1 VRRLYYGGGHVL
13 IGDAMCKAL
22 LRYARALGE
31 AGQADLVTI
40 PIASEGGGV
49 EQAHFLIGPASQL
62 FDTPVENSSEDP
74 TDLEVVAHLERET
87 RKLYPPTPDWDQEL
101 IDFPDFELYELNQH
115 ELDRHEDASPE

>member
-1 VRRLYYGGGHVL
+1 
-13 IGDAMCKAL
+13 MCKAL
-22 LRYARALGE
+22 LRYARALAE
-31 AGQADLVTI
+31 VDQADIVTI

-87 RKLYPPTPDWDQEL
+87 RRLHPPTPAWDDEL
-101 IDFPDFELYELNQH
+101 TDFPAVDFDFDH
-115 ELDRHEDASPE
+115 LDSP

>member
-1 VRRLYYGGGHVL
+1 MRRLHYGGGHVL

-49 EQAHFLIGPASQL
+49 EVAHFLIGPASQL

-74 TDLEVVAHLERET
+74 TDLSVVAHLERET
-87 RKLYPPTPDWDQEL
+87 RKLHPPTPAWDDEL
-101 IDFPDFELYELNQH
+101 TDFPTLDYDF
-115 ELDRHEDASPE
+115 DAYGHHPPPG

>member
-31 AGQADLVTI
+31 VNQADIVTI
-40 PIASEGGGV
+40 PIASEGGGI
-49 EQAHFLIGPASQL
+49 EHAHFLIGPASQL

-74 TDLEVVAHLERET
+74 TDLGVVAHLERET
-87 RKLYPPTPDWDQEL
+87 RRLHPPTPAWEDEL
-101 IDFPDFELYELNQH
+101 TDFPPFDFDFDFDH
-115 ELDRHEDASPE
+115 PHP